1 VAAKGRERDDED
13 LVRVYLGDIGRY
25 ALLTKEDEADLAQQ
39 MEQGLDAQSR
49 LATEIELDPATTRRL
64 RRLAR
69 QGEEAKYR
77 FVLANLR
84 LVVSVAK
91 RYQSSGVPLLDLIQ
105 EGNIGLMHAVEK
117 FDWRRGFKFSTYATW
132 WIRQAITRGIANT
145 ARTIRLPVHAGDLL
159 ARIHRCQSRLEL
171 RLGRPPTPAELAAEA
186 EVSEERLNEALLFR
200 VEPLSLSERLR
211 DDAEAELGDLVED
224 MGAETP
230 FDTVAASMLPEQINH
245 LLASLDER
253 EQAIL
258 RMRFG
263 LDRGEPR
270 TLEEVGAH
278 FNLTRERIR
287 QIEARAM
294 SKLRRP
300 EFEAEARELLV
311 V

>member
-1 VAAKGRERDDED
+1 MAAKGRERDDED

-25 ALLTKEDEADLAQQ
+25 ALLTKDDEAELARQ
-39 MEQGLDAQSR
+39 MEEGLAAQSR
-49 LATEIELDPATTRRL
+49 LAEGIDLDPATARRL
-64 RRLAR
+64 RRVVR
-69 QGEEAKYR
+69 RGEEAKYR

-91 RYQSSGVPLLDLIQ
+91 RYQSSGLPLLDLIQ

-132 WIRQAITRGIANT
+132 WIRQAVTRGIANT
-145 ARTIRLPVHAGDLL
+145 GRTIRLPVHAGDLL
-159 ARIHRCQSRLEL
+159 VRIHRCQVRLEL

-186 EVSEERLNEALLFR
+186 EVSEERLTEALLFR
-200 VEPLSLSERLR
+200 AEPVSLSERLR

-224 MGAETP
+224 VGAETP
-230 FDTVAASMLPEQINH
+230 FEAVASSMLPEQITR
-245 LLASLDER
+245 LLASLEPR
-253 EQAIL
+253 EQEIL

-287 QIEARAM
+287 QIESRAM